1 MSSLLASLMSSAN
14 ALRTYQ
20 RALEVTQNN
29 VANASTPGYAAQRLA
44 LVAQPFDPL
53 AGLPGG
59 VRPGVLESARDLY
72 SEQAVRGQLAYLGM
86 FEQQVHSLG
95 SIEAA
100 LSVATGAGIP
110 GALDRLYQ
118 AFSAFSLS
126 PSSLSAR
133 QAVLHRAAELA
144 QAFRQTATALEVAR
158 TDTDRK
164 IRQTLDQI
172 NDLGQRLAAMNAERR
187 RGGAADAGLD
197 AQLHTALEELSAL
210 VDFTAL
216 YQEDGSVSVLLA
228 GQVPLV
234 IGEHFYALS
243 ASYSVPASPPPS
255 YPGAPPPVRI
265 FSASGQEV
273 TPLLGGGKLAA
284 LVDVRN
290 RVLPSLL
297 GDPYQPGGLN
307 VLAKAVAD
315 RVNGLLTSGWI
326 SDGPPPQPGVPLFV
340 YDLTND
346 TNVAAT
352 LDVDPAVTPQMLAAI
367 DPGPPYTSNG
377 IALKLSAIASGL
389 DPADRINGFSF
400 VEFYGDLAARV
411 GRELANARDS
421 RDFRSQTVAQA
432 RSLRQQLSGVSL
444 DEEAVRL
451 IEFQRA
457 YQANARLITTLNDLL
472 DTTLGLIR

>member
-1 MSSLLASLMSSAN
+1 MSSLLASLISSAN

-20 RALEVTQNN
+20 RSLEVTQNN
-29 VANASTPGYAAQRLA
+29 VANASTPGYAAQRLS

-59 VRPGVLESARDLY
+59 VRPGVLESARDVY
-72 SEQAVRGQLAYLGM
+72 SEQAVRSQLGFLGM
-86 FEQQVHSLG
+86 FEQQALSLG

-100 LSVATGAGIP
+100 LPVTAGAGIP

-118 AFSAFSLS
+118 SFSAFSLS
-126 PSSLSAR
+126 PSNATAR
-133 QAVLHRAAELA
+133 QNVLSRAAELA
-144 QAFRQTATALEVAR
+144 QAFRQTAASLDAAR

-172 NDLGQRLAAMNAERR
+172 NELGRRLAAINRERR
-187 RGGAADAGLD
+187 RGGATDAGLD
-197 AQLHTALEELSAL
+197 AQLHTVLEELAAL
-210 VDFTAL
+210 ADFTAL
-216 YQEDGSVSVLLA
+216 YEPDGTVTVLLG
-228 GQVPLV
+228 GQVPLL
-234 IGEHFYALS
+234 IGEHVYTLT
-243 ASYSVPASPPPS
+243 ASYPVPTSPPPTN
-255 YPGAPPPVRI
+255 PGAPPPI
-265 FSASGQEV
+265 QILSASGQNL

-297 GDPYQPGGLN
+297 GDPYQAGGLN
-307 VLAKAVAD
+307 LLAKAVAD
-315 RVNGLLTSGWI
+315 RVNALLTSGWV
-326 SDGPPPQPGVPLFV
+326 SDGPPPQPGVPLFT
-340 YDLTND
+340 YDASNNA
-346 TNVAAT
+346 NVAAS

-377 IALKLSAIASGL
+377 IALKLSAIAQGQ
-389 DPADRINGFSF
+389 DPADQINGFSF
-400 VEFYGDLAARV
+400 VEFYGDLAARI
-411 GRELANARDS
+411 GRELATARDN

-451 IEFQRA
+451 VEFQRA

-472 DTTLGLIR
+472 DTTLSLIR